1 MIGKLYIVAT
11 PIGNLEDITLRAIET
26 LKNADLVLAEDTR
39 VAGKLLSHLSV
50 KKPIW
55 RFDEYANSAS
65 YEKIKGLLEEG
76 KNIAF
81 VSDAGTPNIADPGA
95 KLVAFIRQNAPK
107 ADIIPLPGPSAVVT
121 ALSASGLNADK
132 FTFLGYPPHK
142 KGRQTFFKELA
153 HIKTRPVVFYE
164 SPHRLAKTLEALG
177 EAEVIVAKELTKIH
191 EEVWRGK
198 ASEALKYFTK
208 EKGRGEFVIIIA

>member
-81 VSDAGTPNIADPGA
+81 VSDAGTPNVADPGA

>member
-11 PIGNLEDITLRAIET
+11 PIGNLEDLTLRAIKT
-26 LKNADLVLAEDTR
+26 LKNADLILAEDTR
-39 VAGKLLSHLSV
+39 VAGKLLSHLSI

-76 KNIAF
+76 KNISF
-81 VSDAGTPNIADPGA
+81 VSDAGTPNVADPGA

-121 ALSASGLNADK
+121 ALSASGLNADQ

-164 SPHRLAKTLEALG
+164 SPHRLAKTLEVLG

-191 EEVWRGK
+191 EEIWRGK

-208 EKGRGEFVIIIA
+208 EKGKGEFVIIIA